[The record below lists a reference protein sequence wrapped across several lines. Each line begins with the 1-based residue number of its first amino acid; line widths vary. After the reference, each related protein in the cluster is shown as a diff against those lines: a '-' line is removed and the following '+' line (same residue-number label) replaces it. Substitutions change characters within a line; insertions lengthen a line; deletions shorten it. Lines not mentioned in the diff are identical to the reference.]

1 MGCIYFK
8 PKNYLLNN
16 LTYTYIDEALIRFE
30 NKASMCVCN
39 NYANF
44 ANFIWNVGA
53 QNTCVT

>member
-1 MGCIYFK
+1 MGCVILK

-16 LTYTYIDEALIRFE
+16 LIYTQMKLSYAET
-30 NKASMCVCN
+30 KASSSMCVCN

-53 QNTCVT
+53 QSTCVT